1 MSEPAEPVQSTKRCY
16 KKVQIN
22 MPFIVDNKVMQF
34 QALDGNVGVLC
45 LTTGVDDAAIAA
57 LDKAAD
63 AKRGGIVKITEQQL
77 EELKKKLPLTP
88 FAPKRKPM
96 LQLWQNQPP
105 KLKPKLPVAPVA
117 NAVVASKTSAPGVG
131 SQAVG
136 GGTVAVSSA
145 AVPAPS
151 VARRSGG
158 PVLRKPV
165 SGKFRSDSG
174 VAPEQ

>member
-1 MSEPAEPVQSTKRCY
+1 
-16 KKVQIN
+16 
-22 MPFIVDNKVMQF
+22 MPFVVESKVMQF

-63 AKRGGIVKITEQQL
+63 ARRGGIVKITEAQL

-88 FAPKRKPM
+88 SVLKRKPM
-96 LQLWQNQPP
+96 LQVWQNQPQR
-105 KLKPKLPVAPVA
+105 LKPKQPVAQPA
-117 NAVVASKTSAPGVG
+117 NAVAASKTSAPGVG

-158 PVLRKPV
+158 PVLRKPQ

-174 VAPEQ
+174 VLPE